1 MARRNGRAC
10 FYNGHIALL
19 LRPLDSHYESRG
31 AGPVVGK
38 LVPKIRETAKI
49 LYLIYMALTLI
60 EIVFLLFGGMPL
72 FDSVVHSLGTAGTGG
87 FGTKGDSIGG
97 YSNYCQ
103 WVITVFMLLFG
114 INFNLFYLMLIR
126 RFKTAFKSSELWTY
140 FGIIAA
146 AVIMITVNIYPI
158 YQSLSDSIRL
168 SAFQVASIVT
178 TTGYATA
185 DFNTWPILS
194 KGILLTHVLRR
205 LCRLNRRR
213 L

>member
-1 MARRNGRAC
+1 M
-10 FYNGHIALL
+10 
-19 LRPLDSHYESRG
+19 
-31 AGPVVGK
+31 
-38 LVPKIRETAKI
+38 
-49 LYLIYMALTLI
+49 
-60 EIVFLLFGGMPL
+60 
-72 FDSVVHSLGTAGTGG
+72 VHSLGTAGTGG
-87 FGTKGDSIGG
+87 FGIKGDSIGG

-140 FGIIAA
+140 FGIVAA